1 MNVNIRLLHYQ
12 IVKILSKSMDC
23 SSAEKLA
30 DNFQFLDEVAKYIET
45 TRSFMIYENYS
56 EPDVCLAIG
65 KTFLKKYGIDY

>member
-1 MNVNIRLLHYQ
+1 
-12 IVKILSKSMDC
+12 MDC